1 MADNY
6 CKCIKCKY
14 IDPTERDKGYKWYC
28 TEYTTYEDPEQIRE
42 CKRYKEALFSS
53 F

>member
-14 IDPTERDKGYKWYC
+14 IDPTERDKGYKMVLYR
-28 TEYTTYEDPEQIRE
+28 I
-42 CKRYKEALFSS
+42 
-53 F
+53 